1 MLHPLLGC
9 DPWTLVR
16 ILKRN
21 GFVPLK
27 QVPYVTLMATVS
39 LLRSPFSAFE
49 KLLVSRSHA
58 ITAQMP
64 DPIFIIGHWRSGTTF
79 LYNVLSQAPHFAY
92 VSPLATGLPWDFL
105 TLATLLRP
113 LLERA
118 LPQDRRIDQV
128 TVQPDSPQEDEIGL
142 ANMQPLSYYHGLYFP
157 SHFHEN
163 FQAGIFLEGC
173 SPEQVEE
180 WKRALIYFCQKLYLQ
195 QQQRLLIKNP
205 VYTARVTLLR
215 SIWPQ
220 AKFIHIHR
228 NPYIV
233 FQSMKKFYRILFQEL
248 ALQPYDLSKIDTLIL
263 ESYPRMIHQMF
274 EETADLPAHQFI
286 ELGFDQFEADPLT
299 EIRRIY
305 TQLEL
310 DGFEDAEPYFVSYME
325 AQQPYHK
332 NRYSFPP
339 EILEQIHQHWQ
350 PLIEHWH
357 YPIPS

>member
-1 MLHPLLGC
+1 MFHPLLGC
-9 DPWTLVR
+9 DLWTLVR

-27 QVPYVTLMATVS
+27 QVPYVTLMATAS
-39 LLRSPFSAFE
+39 LLRSPFSVFE
-49 KLLVSRSHA
+49 TLLVSRSHT

-79 LYNVLSQAPHFAY
+79 LYNLLSQAPHFAY
-92 VSPLATGLPWDFL
+92 VSPIATGLPWDFL

-157 SHFHEN
+157 RHFHEN

-173 SPEQVEE
+173 PPDQVEE

-195 QQQRLLIKNP
+195 QRQRLIIKNP
-205 VYTARVTLLR
+205 VYTARVALLR

-233 FQSMKKFYRILFQEL
+233 FQSMKKFYRVLFQEL
-248 ALQPYDLSKIDTLIL
+248 ALQPYDLSEIDTVIL
-263 ESYPRMIHQMF
+263 ETYPRMMNQMF

-286 ELGFDQFEADPLT
+286 ELRFDQFESDPLSQ
-299 EIRRIY
+299 IHHIY

-310 DGFEDAEPYFVSYME
+310 DDFETANSCFTEYLQSQASYRKNCHSFSSE
-325 AQQPYHK
+325 SIELVQQY
-332 NRYSFPP
+332 
-339 EILEQIHQHWQ
+339 WQ
-350 PLIEHWH
+350 PFIERWH
-357 YPIPS
+357 YEIPA